1 MKNKFILTDPLIFI
15 KSTNKYLNSLYANML
30 IDDFTETSIID
41 NLINLEDSKPFDI
54 DTLSTLI
61 PDLLYTLIAH
71 GTAYFELSQYNS
83 TEKNNYTFHFI
94 HSRIHFFGTNY
105 FYFLGKNQ
113 LDGTQLYR
121 VRKTKIRKIKLNEFG
136 ISNHTRKKIFRDLY
150 KLSQTHNLLFNEL
163 LHNNEFTKYSSKEN
177 FLLLKYTKRIQWNIR
192 GISNPITGQN
202 LSYAIYQELNFRLL
216 KLEIYLKFIA
226 LLNILFSEN
235 NIDIQLNTEKINK
248 SLILYTK
255 KLDLFIHNK
264 INSSE
269 ITSFLYNIENN

>member
-1 MKNKFILTDPLIFI
+1 M
-15 KSTNKYLNSLYANML
+15 
-30 IDDFTETSIID
+30 
-41 NLINLEDSKPFDI
+41 
-54 DTLSTLI
+54 
-61 PDLLYTLIAH
+61 
-71 GTAYFELSQYNS
+71 
-83 TEKNNYTFHFI
+83 
-94 HSRIHFFGTNY
+94 
-105 FYFLGKNQ
+105 
-113 LDGTQLYR
+113 
-121 VRKTKIRKIKLNEFG
+121 
-136 ISNHTRKKIFRDLY
+136 
-150 KLSQTHNLLFNEL
+150 
-163 LHNNEFTKYSSKEN
+163 
-177 FLLLKYTKRIQWNIR
+177 KYTKRIQWNIR

-202 LSYAIYQELNFRLL
+202 LSYAIYRELNFRLL